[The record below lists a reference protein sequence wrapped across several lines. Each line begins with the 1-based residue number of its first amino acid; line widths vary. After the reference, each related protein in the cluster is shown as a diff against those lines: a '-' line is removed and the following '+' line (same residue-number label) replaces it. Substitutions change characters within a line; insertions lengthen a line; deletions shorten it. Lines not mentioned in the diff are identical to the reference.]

1 MLSMKQRQCP
11 FPIQQFSGSNLAE
24 PRGVLQHCSS
34 TRECAHERGIHHGS
48 CAVLG
53 PHRQVDAHS
62 ISLARASRCNGFV
75 QPPGCGSSVSAG
87 EDSTGS
93 IAAALDPIP
102 CQPQSCQ
109 ESLGSNTWGR
119 VKRRGSGNTSRLRTG
134 STDLPSTLVL
144 ANITLLPNHM
154 GPKTP
159 FFPTSHE
166 GSVCSLLHY

>member
-1 MLSMKQRQCP
+1 MR
-11 FPIQQFSGSNLAE
+11 
-24 PRGVLQHCSS
+24 
-34 TRECAHERGIHHGS
+34 
-48 CAVLG
+48 
-53 PHRQVDAHS
+53 
-62 ISLARASRCNGFV
+62 RASTMAVVLYLALIDRLMPTAFLLQGPADVMDLSSSSNV
-75 QPPGCGSSVSAG
+75 PPGCGSSVSAG

-166 GSVCSLLHY
+166 GSVCSLLHD